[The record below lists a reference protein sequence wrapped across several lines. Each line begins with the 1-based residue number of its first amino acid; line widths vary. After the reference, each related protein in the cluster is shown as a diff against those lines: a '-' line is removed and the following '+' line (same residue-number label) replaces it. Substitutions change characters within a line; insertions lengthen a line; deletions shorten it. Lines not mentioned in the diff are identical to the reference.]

1 MKIEIEQRELISIIA
16 TITVKTADLTVK
28 SLRLKSEKKR
38 AQNKAMREYYGEI
51 RRKLV
56 EQLQNG
62 AGA

>member
-16 TITVKTADLTVK
+16 TITVKSADLTVK

-38 AQNKAMREYYGEI
+38 AQNKAVREYYDEI

-56 EQLQNG
+56 AQLENG

>member
-1 MKIEIEQRELISIIA
+1 MKIEIEQIELISIIA
-16 TITVKTADLTVK
+16 TITVKSADLTVK

-38 AQNKAMREYYGEI
+38 AQNKAVRDYYDEI

-56 EQLQNG
+56 AQLENG

>member
-1 MKIEIEQRELISIIA
+1 MKIEIEQSELISIIA
-16 TITVKTADLTVK
+16 TITVKSADLSVK

-38 AQNKAMREYYGEI
+38 AQNKAVREYYDEI

-56 EQLQNG
+56 EQLENG

>member
-1 MKIEIEQRELISIIA
+1 MKIEIEQNELISIIA
-16 TITVKTADLTVK
+16 TITVKSADLTVK

-38 AQNKAMREYYGEI
+38 AQNKAVRDYYDEI

-56 EQLQNG
+56 AQLENG